1 MSKESAICPQCGAQG
16 IAGEVCEFCG
26 TRIPLPVIE
35 EAQEEEAQ
43 EEEPFSWY
51 NVIPQGY
58 DPSVENIIG
67 DPANALYMVV
77 KRTLSKNKATGSGKE
92 VQDYYGV
99 INRKGKFVVDCD
111 KENIEFYQETN
122 YHLYKSKG
130 ESVLQN
136 LETGNTVAKGN
147 IKTIVFQYVK
157 ETTLIGIT
165 DTEKKTFSLFDM
177 NTNRFIRLPFI
188 LSDLGTEYKY
198 CSMYCSCKDGLL
210 KFTKLEYTT
219 DYAKKDTKWD
229 GKIEEG
235 RVVVQTKDDPKS
247 TKKPSK
253 DKDKSV
259 TKTPEK
265 PAAPAQKSTKK
276 SWKKILF
283 KILLGFLS
291 FLGILF
297 VILII
302 YATIDSESNDY
313 ELDDS
318 DMPTGTC
325 DTPDGHYW
333 VDLGLPSGTK
343 WATCNIGASKPEE
356 YGEYYF
362 ILNNVAYNRD
372 YKSDLDAEYDLTC
385 EYWGQDW
392 RMPSESDLREL
403 IDECNW
409 HNATLNGVHGMLVE
423 SKNNSN
429 NLFLPYT
436 GYISPSD
443 TLFDEHECG
452 FYRSRTLLPNTEA
465 YYLVCGPGG
474 EKLISDCR
482 HCVRVPVRPVRAELD
497 SVRPVRL
504 E

>member
-77 KRTLSKNKATGSGKE
+77 KRTFSKNKATGSGNE

-147 IKTIVFQYVK
+147 IKTTVFQYVK
-157 ETTLIGIT
+157 ETTLVGIT
-165 DTEKKTFSLFDM
+165 NTEKKTFSLFDM

-188 LSDLGTEYKY
+188 LSDLGTEYDC
-198 CSMYCSCKDGLL
+198 CSMYCSSKDGLL
-210 KFTKLEYTT
+210 KFTKHEYNIYN
-219 DYAKKDTKWD
+219 YAKKDTKWD

-235 RVVVQTKDDPKS
+235 RVVVQTKDDPKN

-302 YATIDSESNDY
+302 CVTIDSESNDY

-356 YGEYYF
+356 YGEYLR
-362 ILNNVAYNRD
+362 INDKSAYNID
-372 YKSDLDAEYDLTC
+372 TPSFLDTEDDAAFMS
-385 EYWGQDW
+385 WGEDW
-392 RMPSESDLREL
+392 RMPSESQLQEL
-403 IDECNW
+403 IEQCDWNS
-409 HNATLNGVHGMLVE
+409 ATLNGVDGCLVE
-423 SKNNSN
+423 SKSNNNSI
-429 NLFLPYT
+429 FLPYA
-436 GYISPSD
+436 GVID
-443 TLFDEHECG
+443 THEDTVSCKNVKG
-452 FYRSRTLLPNTEA
+452 FYRSRTLQPNEEA
-465 YYLVCGPGG
+465 SYLVGSSEGVHTFTASRYAG
-474 EKLISDCR
+474 
-482 HCVRVPVRPVRAELD
+482 VPVRPVRL
-497 SVRPVRL
+497 PN
-504 E
+504 